1 MPTLCLLLKINGG
14 CFPGIIN
21 FLWVFERPRH
31 SGLTFQLASHRKG
44 LIFLFLSRLHGVKI
58 YSLKILSYTPSTR
71 GSWQTVVGQHFI
83 GWGLP
88 SLRAGSNWPVWCDD
102 SSCQECKPGKS
113 LWKSWVAKD
122 IRVPLSALLMWSRG
136 KQSSMFGTSLAAGV
150 CRVVDENH
158 NCLKG
163 GLLLDFMSG
172 FTPLGGLST
181 SVCLPSVELI
191 LFHS

>member
-83 GWGLP
+83 G
-88 SLRAGSNWPVWCDD
+88 
-102 SSCQECKPGKS
+102 
-113 LWKSWVAKD
+113 
-122 IRVPLSALLMWSRG
+122 
-136 KQSSMFGTSLAAGV
+136 
-150 CRVVDENH
+150 
-158 NCLKG
+158 
-163 GLLLDFMSG
+163 
-172 FTPLGGLST
+172 
-181 SVCLPSVELI
+181 
-191 LFHS
+191 